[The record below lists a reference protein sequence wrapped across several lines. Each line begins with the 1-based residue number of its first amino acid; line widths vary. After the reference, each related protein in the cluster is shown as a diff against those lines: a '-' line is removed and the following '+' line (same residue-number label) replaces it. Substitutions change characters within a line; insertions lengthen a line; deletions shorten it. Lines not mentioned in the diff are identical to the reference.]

1 MFNIF
6 HKSRQ
11 PEKLFFSTDIHCHVL
26 PGIDDGSPDVAT
38 SVSLIGKM
46 CGMGISRIIASPHV
60 TYGTFENTPE
70 TVAAA
75 IAELRPALT
84 RAGVNVKIS
93 NSAEYRIDDL
103 LMRHIEQGILMP
115 YPGNHLL
122 VENSFIQE
130 PWNLDQFLF
139 DLQLKGYTPI
149 LAHPE
154 RYPYYYQKKERYKQ
168 LHDAGVNFQINVLS
182 LAGNYGKD
190 EKKIAEWLID
200 KEYVDFIGTDLHR
213 QRHVDVLDT
222 YLKSKDYKHHRAALE
237 NLVRN
242 DYTFD

>member
-11 PEKLFFSTDIHCHVL
+11 PEKLFFHTDIHCHVL
-26 PGIDDGSPDVAT
+26 PGIDDGSPDTET
-38 SVSLIGKM
+38 SVRLIGHM
-46 CGMGISRIIASPHV
+46 EEMGINRIIASPHV
-60 TYGTFENTPE
+60 TFGTFENTPE
-70 TVAAA
+70 TT
-75 IAELRPALT
+75 AEALARLKPALAE
-84 RAGVNVKIS
+84 AGVNVDVS

-103 LMRHIEQGILMP
+103 LMKHIEQGILMP

-139 DLQLKGYTPI
+139 DLQIKGYTPI

-154 RYPYYYQKKERYKQ
+154 RYPYYYGRKERYKQ
-168 LHDAGVNFQINVLS
+168 LHDAGINFQINVLS

-190 EKKIAEWLID
+190 EKRIAEWLIE

-213 QRHVDVLDT
+213 QRHVDVIDA
-222 YLKSKDYKHHRAALE
+222 YLRSKEYKKHRQALE

-242 DYTFD
+242 DFSF